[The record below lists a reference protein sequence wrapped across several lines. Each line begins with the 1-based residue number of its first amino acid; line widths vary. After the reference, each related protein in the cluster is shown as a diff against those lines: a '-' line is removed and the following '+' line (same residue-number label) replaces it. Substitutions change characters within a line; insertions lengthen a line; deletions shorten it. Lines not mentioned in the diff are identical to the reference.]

1 MADRQPLSR
10 TRILDAAV
18 RVADGGGLAAVSM
31 RSVAREVG
39 VEAMSLY
46 HHVANKQAV
55 LDALAG
61 WAFEQIPL
69 PPGGGD
75 WRAEMGA
82 RARAARKVLGAHP
95 WALGLLESRSNP
107 AVAVLAHHDAT
118 LGSLRAGGFSVLLAS
133 HAYSLLDAYVFG
145 FVLTEQNLPFEQGQN
160 AEEFVAAMELPADEF
175 PHLAELVGER
185 IIGGAYDFADEF
197 DVGLEM
203 ILDQL
208 ETRLALERGA

>member
-1 MADRQPLSR
+1 MADRVPLSR
-10 TRILDAAV
+10 GRILEAAV
-18 RVADGGGLAAVSM
+18 RVADRDGLAAVSM
-31 RSVAREVG
+31 RGVAREAG

-69 PPGGGD
+69 PAAEGD
-75 WRAEMGA
+75 WRADMAE
-82 RARAARKVLGAHP
+82 RARAARGVLGAHP
-95 WALGLLESRSNP
+95 WALGLLESRANP
-107 AVAVLAHHDAT
+107 AVSVLAHHNAT

-145 FVLTEQNLPFEQGQN
+145 FVLTEQNLPFAEGQD
-160 AEEFVAAMELPADEF
+160 AEEFVDALDLPGDDY
-175 PHLAELVGER
+175 PHLAELIGER
-185 IIGGAYDFADEF
+185 VIGGSYDFADEF
-197 DVGLEM
+197 EVGLEM

-208 ETRLALERGA
+208 EARLTLEGRA

>member
-1 MADRQPLSR
+1 MADRQPL
-10 TRILDAAV
+10 TKKRILESAV
-18 RVADGGGLAAVSM
+18 RVADRGGLVAVSM
-31 RSVAREVG
+31 RSVARQAG

-69 PPGGGD
+69 PAAEGD
-75 WRAEMGA
+75 WRAEMAA
-82 RARAARKVLGAHP
+82 RARAAREVLSAHP

-107 AVAVLAHHDAT
+107 AVAVLAHHNAT
-118 LGSLRAGGFSVLLAS
+118 LGSLRSGGFSVLLAS

-145 FVLTEQNLPFEQGQN
+145 FVLTEQNLPFEEGQD
-160 AEEFVAAMELPADEF
+160 AEEFAVALEVPGDEF
-175 PHLAELVGER
+175 PHLAELIRER

-197 DVGLEM
+197 EVGLEM

-208 ETRLALERGA
+208 EARLALEGRV

>member
-1 MADRQPLSR
+1 MANRTPLSR
-10 TRILDAAV
+10 GRILEAAV
-18 RVADGGGLAAVSM
+18 RVADRGGLAAVSM
-31 RSVAREVG
+31 RSVAREAG

-69 PPGGGD
+69 PEGGGD

-82 RARAARKVLGAHP
+82 RARASREVLGAHP

-107 AVAVLAHHDAT
+107 ARAGLAHHDAT
-118 LGSLRAGGFSVLLAS
+118 IGALRAGGFSLWLAA

-145 FVLTEQNLPFEQGQN
+145 FVLTEQNLPFEEGQD
-160 AEEFVAAMELPADEF
+160 AEDFVVGLEMPADEF
-175 PHLAELVGER
+175 PHLAAFMGELIVG
-185 IIGGAYDFADEF
+185 GSYDFADEF
-197 DVGLEM
+197 EVGLEM

-208 ETRLALERGA
+208 ATRLRLENRA